1 MTDRLHLV
9 KRALSLKACAGLI
22 LASLTL
28 VACDGAANRPAK
40 PAVPDAVKN
49 FDPSKVEKPM
59 VNGVELYTGPHST
72 PKGMSGLLL
81 VAYNYT
87 DLYIDNFA
95 VNGAGGGNARVSS
108 KDHTYGGGACCAPIP
123 ESTPLPLAVEVSWKR
138 DGDVP
143 YCKQRVLLNGPV
155 PPEPGAFE
163 VHFYPDGTI
172 QVAITSR
179 PSEPRLKLDRFNMAQ
194 RRASN
199 NVNNDSKFSKC
210 GP

>member
-1 MTDRLHLV
+1 MTDRPHLMN
-9 KRALSLKACAGLI
+9 RALSLWACAGLV
-22 LASLTL
+22 L
-28 VACDGAANRPAK
+28 VALVLAGCDGPAVTPAK
-40 PAVPDAVKN
+40 PSTPDSVKN
-49 FDPSKVEKPM
+49 TDRNKFEKPM
-59 VNGVELYTGPHST
+59 FNGVPLYTGPHST
-72 PKGMSGLLL
+72 PKGMNGLLL

-95 VNGAGGGNARVSS
+95 VNGAGGGNAWVSS
-108 KDHTYGGGACCAPIP
+108 KDHSYGGGACCAPIP

-143 YCKQRVLLNGPV
+143 YCKQHVLLDGPI
-155 PPEPGAFE
+155 PPDPGAFE

-179 PSEPRLKLDRFNMAQ
+179 PSEPRLKLDRFDMTQ

-199 NVNNDSKFSKC
+199 NVNNDSKFSRC